1 VEIRERLAFAPE
13 RLGEALRS
21 MREVDGVRECA
32 IVSTCNR
39 TELYVIAEDDG
50 ALAVADWIHVW
61 HGARAGEFQRY
72 LFTLEQ
78 RHAVAH
84 LLKVTSGMDSMVLGE
99 PQVVGQVKRAW
110 HDAQRHGT
118 LGTILDRLFQNAFQT
133 SKRVRSET
141 GIGHNPVTLPFAA
154 LKLAHRIFGQVER
167 LSALM
172 IGAGEMIEDCARH
185 FVGQGMQSLTICNR
199 SPDRAEALAAQFQ
212 ARAAGLDRLAEELAG
227 HDMVIACTASAVPL
241 IKREMM
247 RAALAQ
253 RRQQPMFVLD
263 LSVPRNVE
271 PGVGELGDAYLY
283 TIDDLREIAER
294 GHRRRTEALTEAT
307 RIVEGEAEAFE
318 RWMNLHAAGETLKS
332 LRDRAFEQRD
342 RLLDQ
347 ARRELAAGR
356 DAEEVLSRFAHRLT
370 NRLLHAPSMQV
381 RKAAEVTDEE
391 LMSAARRL
399 LLEDPDERS
408 S

>member
-1 VEIRERLAFAPE
+1 
-13 RLGEALRS
+13 
-21 MREVDGVRECA
+21 
-32 IVSTCNR
+32 
-39 TELYVIAEDDG
+39 
-50 ALAVADWIHVW
+50 
-61 HGARAGEFQRY
+61 
-72 LFTLEQ
+72 
-78 RHAVAH
+78 
-84 LLKVTSGMDSMVLGE
+84 
-99 PQVVGQVKRAW
+99 
-110 HDAQRHGT
+110 
-118 LGTILDRLFQNAFQT
+118 
-133 SKRVRSET
+133 VRSET

-307 RIVEGEAEAFE
+307 RIVEGQAEAFE